1 MITPSRLFL
10 LILLMAPIL
19 FAKMLSLQ
27 EAIDASLASHPDAK
41 LALYQLDTARENLG
55 ITQASTYPELNL
67 NAEYYPIKTLVS
79 QNNGNFMTQDH
90 FSTHLDVTLTYTLWD
105 FGRTQ
110 KRIDA
115 AHEETDSAVALTENA
130 KALLIEKV
138 WQTYYSLAYIERVNE
153 ANALSLAFYQAL
165 YDQAQHMKN
174 MGLKTEADSERLY
187 ASLLEAKDLL
197 ATSLNEGRKFI
208 HLLRVLTGI
217 VEDNIT
223 IEDDFTERSRT
234 ILPSFTDAQW
244 HKMLTN
250 NNAELKALSSKIKQS
265 QSLYESSKTE
275 HYGTVISV
283 GSVGND
289 TSLSSYSSNQ
299 IGIKASVPLFTGG
312 RLSHQIEKDRVAI
325 LLAKEALHSR
335 EYTLWQELYESIL
348 DTNRLDNTIEAKKM
362 AARALGK
369 TVTITEGRYKEGLST
384 YIEVLEA
391 QRAYD
396 NARIS
401 QNAAMLQKIASMA
414 HIQRLIPQGVT
425 HDIHD

>member
-1 MITPSRLFL
+1 
-10 LILLMAPIL
+10 
-19 FAKMLSLQ
+19 
-27 EAIDASLASHPDAK
+27 
-41 LALYQLDTARENLG
+41 
-55 ITQASTYPELNL
+55 
-67 NAEYYPIKTLVS
+67 
-79 QNNGNFMTQDH
+79 
-90 FSTHLDVTLTYTLWD
+90 
-105 FGRTQ
+105 
-110 KRIDA
+110 
-115 AHEETDSAVALTENA
+115 
-130 KALLIEKV
+130 
-138 WQTYYSLAYIERVNE
+138 
-153 ANALSLAFYQAL
+153 
-165 YDQAQHMKN
+165 MKN

-217 VEDNIT
+217 IEDNIT

>member
-1 MITPSRLFL
+1 
-10 LILLMAPIL
+10 
-19 FAKMLSLQ
+19 
-27 EAIDASLASHPDAK
+27 
-41 LALYQLDTARENLG
+41 
-55 ITQASTYPELNL
+55 
-67 NAEYYPIKTLVS
+67 
-79 QNNGNFMTQDH
+79 
-90 FSTHLDVTLTYTLWD
+90 
-105 FGRTQ
+105 
-110 KRIDA
+110 
-115 AHEETDSAVALTENA
+115 
-130 KALLIEKV
+130 
-138 WQTYYSLAYIERVNE
+138 
-153 ANALSLAFYQAL
+153 
-165 YDQAQHMKN
+165 MKN
-174 MGLKTEADSERLY
+174 VGLKTEADSERLY

-197 ATSLNEGRKFI
+197 ATSRNEGRKFI

-289 TSLSSYSSNQ
+289 T
-299 IGIKASVPLFTGG
+299 
-312 RLSHQIEKDRVAI
+312 
-325 LLAKEALHSR
+325 LHSR